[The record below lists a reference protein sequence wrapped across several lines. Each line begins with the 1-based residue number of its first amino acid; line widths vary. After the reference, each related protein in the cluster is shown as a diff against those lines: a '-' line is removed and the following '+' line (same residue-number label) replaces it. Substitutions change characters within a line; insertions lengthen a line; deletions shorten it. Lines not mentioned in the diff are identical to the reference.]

1 MQASCVDDT
10 FAKFTGFGAAYLR
23 AIESMRSDR
32 IVNDAFAMRLT
43 HQNRAEL
50 EKLLLTTSKPSSLW
64 GDCIAIRTRY
74 LDEALEHRDAKIR
87 QVVILGEG
95 LDTRAYRLDSLR
107 GCHVLEIDQND
118 QAFERINEVM
128 KKENVPGL
136 GLLAT

>member
-32 IVNDAFAMRLT
+32 IVNDPFPMRLT
-43 HQNRAEL
+43 HQNR
-50 EKLLLTTSKPSSLW
+50 
-64 GDCIAIRTRY
+64 
-74 LDEALEHRDAKIR
+74 
-87 QVVILGEG
+87 

-128 KKENVPGL
+128 KKDNVPGL
-136 GLLAT
+136 DF

>member
-32 IVNDAFAMRLT
+32 IVNDPFPMRLT

-64 GDCIAIRTRY
+64 LPFARDIWMKLWSTVMQQT
-74 LDEALEHRDAKIR
+74 HRCDSWRRSGYTSIS
-87 QVVILGEG
+87 LGFPAWMPCAG
-95 LDTRAYRLDSLR
+95 NRSKRSSFRA
-107 GCHVLEIDQND
+107 H
-118 QAFERINEVM
+118 
-128 KKENVPGL
+128 
-136 GLLAT
+136 